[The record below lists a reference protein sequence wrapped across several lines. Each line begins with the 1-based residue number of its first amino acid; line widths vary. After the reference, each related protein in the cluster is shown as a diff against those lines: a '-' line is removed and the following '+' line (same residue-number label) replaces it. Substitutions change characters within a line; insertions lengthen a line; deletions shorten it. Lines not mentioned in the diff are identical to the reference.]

1 MPRNSPSEG
10 HDARGDTA
18 PGVAVRRVCDGN
30 TSDGRYAV
38 IRAGWVGEVIVK
50 TVLHANEVVV
60 GYHPAGFRIDKT
72 ATPMHRYT
80 QWRILDD
87 GCWVDPRPV
96 CFHALP
102 EEGWVAVERFTR
114 AEEHHTP

>member
-1 MPRNSPSEG
+1 M
-10 HDARGDTA
+10 
-18 PGVAVRRVCDGN
+18 N
-30 TSDGRYAV
+30 TFLQAD
-38 IRAGWVGEVIVK
+38 EV
-50 TVLHANEVVV
+50 TV
-60 GYHPAGFRIDKT
+60 GYHPAGFRIDRT

-102 EEGWVAVERFTR
+102 EKGWIPVERFAW
-114 AEEHHTP
+114 AEEEVTP